1 MLRKIHLHGHLAQ
14 FGEVIELDVATAA
27 EAVRALGVCIPG
39 FINVLREGAYHVIR
53 GSLDKGFALGEDD
66 LLPLKLGRGDLHIMP
81 MVLGAKRGG
90 ILKTILGTVL
100 VGAALFLSGGALG
113 APIFAGLG
121 GITWGNVAM
130 LGVIT
135 ALSGV
140 SQLLAPSEKKSK
152 DDSSFTTSGP
162 GNTYDQG
169 SPIPLV
175 YGETLTG
182 GVLVSAGVDIEKM
195 KGPA

>member
-1 MLRKIHLHGHLAQ
+1 MLRKIHLHGHLKQ
-14 FGEVIELDVATAA
+14 FGDVIELDVATAA

-39 FINVLREGAYHVIR
+39 FLNVLREGAYHVVR
-53 GSLDKGFALGEDD
+53 GSIEKGFSLGEDD

-81 MVLGAKRGG
+81 MVIGGKRGG

-113 APIFAGLG
+113 TAVFAGV

-130 LGVIT
+130 VGLVA

-140 SQLLAPSEKKSK
+140 SQLLAPSEKGNK
-152 DDSSFTTSGP
+152 DDASFTTSGP

-169 SPIPLV
+169 GAIQLV
-175 YGETLTG
+175 YGETITG
-182 GVLVSAGVDIEKM
+182 SVLVSGGVDIEKI